1 MEATEGS
8 GRSKGTRKGDQ
19 RERVALLR
27 AVGDEKRD
35 QDGAEEEGI
44 VGATEGQVELNTGQG
59 IVDALAY
66 RKGGDAQRERR
77 KWRES
82 NKGSMG
88 IEG

>member
-1 MEATEGS
+1 MRGSGKQQRGS
-8 GRSKGTRKGDQ
+8 GRSKGTPRKGDQ

-44 VGATEGQVELNTGQG
+44 VVVTEGQVELNTGQG
-59 IVDALAY
+59 IADALAY

-77 KWRES
+77 K
-82 NKGSMG
+82 
-88 IEG
+88 